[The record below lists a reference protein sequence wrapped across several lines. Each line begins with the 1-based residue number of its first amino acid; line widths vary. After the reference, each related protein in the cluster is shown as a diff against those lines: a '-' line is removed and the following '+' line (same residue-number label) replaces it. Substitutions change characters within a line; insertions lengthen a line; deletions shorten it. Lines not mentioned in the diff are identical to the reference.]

1 MKYLSLVLVFLMA
14 CSGASVQQ
22 EHIEQHKTR
31 LAVADSGIRA
41 YVLKELKNPA
51 TYQPGRTQYAHL
63 KKDTRI
69 LLVNDL
75 KERGTSVTTYNRL
88 RRKEKYEFLHNSD
101 VIELPIAIYK
111 ELESRGNFEKKE
123 YRKVYL
129 YGRHFKGKRLTSLR
143 SLHDDINMVGDL
155 KPLTTDLIALH
166 AFVARDS
173 AGAVTQYYTAFS
185 LNPTGGIVEA
195 VPLKL
200 STDEPVLVEYMKDRA
215 RVLEKEQ

>member
-31 LAVADSGIRA
+31 LAVADSGIHA
-41 YVLKELKNPA
+41 YALKGLKNPD
-51 TYQPGRTQYAHL
+51 TYQDGGIQYAHL

-88 RRKEKYEFLHNSD
+88 RRKEKYEYLHNSD
-101 VIELPIAIYK
+101 VIELPMAVYE

-129 YGRHFKGKRLTSLR
+129 YGRHFKGKRFTSLR

-185 LNPTGGIVEA
+185 LNPDGGILEA
-195 VPLKL
+195 VPLTLTADK
-200 STDEPVLVEYMKDRA
+200 PVLAEYLKDRA
-215 RVLEKEQ
+215 QVLEK